1 MKTLNIDEAI
11 KRIGSIPGSIRRSR
25 DKTLTQVAET
35 IVGIMRRS
43 GLPVRYPI
51 TWDSVKQMRKVIAML
66 RERGDLPYT
75 RKGGYENAWE
85 KQPLSNGIAVQNI
98 GHKAIFMAGAP
109 SGNFAGARQVQ
120 PSGQSNIHK
129 GRWRLIKPVL
139 DAVNA
144 RLPVKLLE
152 ALHIEVNE

>member
-1 MKTLNIDEAI
+1 MKPLNIDEAI

-51 TWDSVKQMRKVIAML
+51 TWDSLKQKIKVIAML
-66 RERGDLPYT
+66 RARGDLPYT

-85 KQPLSNGIAVQNI
+85 SQPLSNGVTVQNI
-98 GHKAIFMAGAP
+98 GHNAVFLAGAP
-109 SGNFAGARQVQ
+109 SGNFAGARLVQ

-152 ALHIEVNE
+152 ALKIEVNE